1 MLQRERAFLPHALLL
16 ATIAHLGMVPIKLT
30 DERLLTQ
37 PRKVIQDTF
46 EKYEQHPVQTLVNT
60 LSAQYAR
67 VFSEPLMLEQIPY
80 VEPSSIS
87 ALISSLQS
95 DRSREDGILVRW
107 RCMIQDTGMG
117 NELCLATL
125 TTDGRRV
132 CGLYGADAHY
142 SHANQDDAAMN
153 TANIGERT
161 VFFGVSVPGETA
173 WAHDHIVGAS
183 TSLSHAIEELN
194 VELSDTKRTPRNEHP
209 SVTALVK
216 VYDVD
221 AAEQFKTSDVI
232 DVVGLLELSTSP
244 QAHWHLDENDLAEA
258 PILPCVHALYARCS
272 PPIFPAHLGSCG
284 VPEDVRASLIQYFT
298 QVLGGDALVA
308 EYILLALLGR
318 VHARKNGIVIGPFS
332 INVTGLDRQH
342 HEALISA
349 LEQIMPA
356 VVCQPLSLA
365 ELNDVT
371 RPLYVCGTD
380 TGIQAGRLQLPHGTC
395 VVVDESGMDEG
406 QLHDAGVRNIRALFS
421 LLQQHTLPYVFP
433 FSELDIPTDLVI
445 IVLSQSKSLLPV
457 DAHIHARP
465 HQAPHIEVSPSILHT
480 FRLFLANIRQKS
492 LTIPVDVSDH
502 IQDDFVQMR
511 KSGARRFDQDDL
523 QRCLHLSRLLSLS
536 HGLEQLTTDMWS
548 QAKVLDSTR
557 AERVALP

>member
-1 MLQRERAFLPHALLL
+1 
-16 ATIAHLGMVPIKLT
+16 MVPIMT
-30 DERLLTQ
+30 ANERLLTQ

-46 EKYEQHPVQTLVNT
+46 DKYEQHPTQALVHA
-60 LSAQYAR
+60 LSTQYAR
-67 VFSEPLMLEQIPY
+67 VFTEPSMLEQIPY
-80 VEPSSIS
+80 VEPGSIS
-87 ALISSLQS
+87 SLISSLQG
-95 DRSREDGILVRW
+95 DRSQKVGILVRW

-125 TTDGRRV
+125 SSDGRRV
-132 CGLYGADAHY
+132 CGLYGADAHF
-142 SHANQDDAAMN
+142 SHANQDDAAMD
-153 TANIGERT
+153 TANLGERT
-161 VFFGVSVPGETA
+161 VFFAVSVPGETA

-183 TSLSHAIEELN
+183 ASLGHAMEKLN
-194 VELSDTKRTPRNEHP
+194 VELNDTTRTPRSEHP

-232 DVVGLLELSTSP
+232 DVLGLLDLGTCP
-244 QAHWHLDENDLAEA
+244 QAHWHLDETESTEA
-258 PILPCVHALYARCS
+258 PILPCVHALHVRSA
-272 PPIFPAHLGSCG
+272 PPLFPADSDSLNA
-284 VPEDVRASLIQYFT
+284 PENMRASLIQYFT

-308 EYILLALLGR
+308 EYILLAMLSR

-332 INVTGLDRQH
+332 INVTGLDREH
-342 HEALISA
+342 YETLVSA

-365 ELNDVT
+365 ELNDAAH
-371 RPLYVCGTD
+371 PLYVCGTD

-395 VVVDESGMDEG
+395 VVLDESGMDEG
-406 QLHDAGVRNIRALFS
+406 QLNDAGVRNIRALFS

-445 IVLSQSKSLLPV
+445 IVVSQSKSLLPV

-465 HQAPHIEVSPSILHT
+465 HHAPQMKVSSSMLHT
-480 FRLFLANIRQKS
+480 FRLFLTNIRQKTLS
-492 LTIPVDVSDH
+492 IPVDVSDH
-502 IQDDFVQMR
+502 IQDDFVKMR
-511 KSGARRFDQDDL
+511 RSGAHRFDQDDL
-523 QRCLHLSRLLSLS
+523 QRCLHVSRLLSLS
-536 HGLEQLTTDMWS
+536 HGLERLTTDMWS
-548 QAKVLDSTR
+548 QAKVLDATR